1 MPCSAL
7 FEERTNMKNT
17 PSVSKGTD
25 PSKSI
30 LARSHKGKAKSQVE
44 SLDLSP
50 ERLTER
56 ASTATK
62 VLHNFLE
69 GDDRTH
75 YLRHWGLNE

>member
-1 MPCSAL
+1 
-7 FEERTNMKNT
+7 MKNI

-25 PSKSI
+25 PAKSI
-30 LARSHKGKAKSQVE
+30 LALSPKDKSPVVP
-44 SLDLSP
+44 LDLSP

-62 VLHNFLE
+62 VLNTFLE
-69 GDDRTH
+69 RDDRTH